1 MGLLYAYSRGLVV
14 EGSLIAGPFFKG
26 GCQGVFILLS
36 SLSAKLTITVFFF
49 FFSFRSKLASVI
61 KDFQLFG

>member
-1 MGLLYAYSRGLVV
+1 M
-14 EGSLIAGPFFKG
+14 EGSPIAGPFFKG

-36 SLSAKLTITVFFF
+36 SLSAKLTIRVCFFF